1 MKFDIELLLNVL
13 WIAMICQTIAII
25 TTQKFKS
32 LKTVKKSWQVIM
44 FSLILNIVLSVCFSL
59 TYTNLSLIYSL
70 WVGFFSF
77 IGADTLYKSLEEKK
91 LLKSLTDVSEKEG
104 M

>member
-32 LKTVKKSWQVIM
+32 LKTITKSWQVIM